1 MKRFFNLSLCLFT
14 LLFVISACSESGK
27 SSSKN
32 EESESFESVKSSS
45 KNEETTIIGTWIQEV
60 YQDGITAVSTYEF
73 DDNGRMFQ
81 EVSMA
86 SSTPRMHI
94 EASGPCDY
102 TYENDIITFK
112 CSSSDISFS
121 EFYIEGVEDEAIEQS
136 MAQMRSQMSSITN
149 QITNV
154 KINGN
159 TLTGIFNGNQITLK
173 RI

>member
-1 MKRFFNLSLCLFT
+1 MKHIACHDP
-14 LLFVISACSESGK
+14 LLFKLPKGTVTKGTEVTFCLEVS
-27 SSSKN
+27 
-32 EESESFESVKSSS
+32 ESESPK
-45 KNEETTIIGTWIQEV
+45 EV
-60 YQDGITAVSTYEF
+60 YLMIKSD
-73 DDNGRMFQ
+73 
-81 EVSMA
+81 
-86 SSTPRMHI
+86 
-94 EASGPCDY
+94 EACDY